1 MKGRQAT
8 RRSPR
13 RPAYHST
20 VSVSAAD
27 MTAPVR
33 SAVRVRRPRTKGRF
47 RGYFKGHFQALF
59 LSLGGVSRN
68 PLSSLMTI
76 AVIGIALA
84 LPAGLHVVLKNVQ
97 GVSAEWEDAVQIS
110 LFLHKGIEDAEVA
123 RVVEQLRSMSVVAE
137 VIHITPPQALAE
149 FRQYS
154 GFGEALD
161 VLDENPL
168 PTVLLVQ
175 PTRAA
180 SEPQMVEPL
189 LQQLRSLSSVEMAQ
203 LDMEWLKRLYAIMAI
218 GERGVLVLAVLLA
231 LAVLLIVGNT
241 IRLAI
246 QNRRDEIE
254 VQKLIGATDAFIQRP
269 FLYGGLWHGVLG
281 AVMAWLMVTLSLWLL
296 QGPVQQLSL
305 LYNSNFELGSLESLA
320 TLVVL
325 GAGGVL
331 GLLGAWLAV
340 GRHLR
345 DIEPT

>member
-1 MKGRQAT
+1 MARQAT

-13 RPAYHST
+13 RSATRVTP
-20 VSVSAAD
+20 SVDTAAKHG
-27 MTAPVR
+27 A
-33 SAVRVRRPRTKGRF
+33 SSGKIRRPRGKGWL

-59 LSLGGVSRN
+59 LSLGRVSRN

-84 LPAGLHVVLKNVQ
+84 LPAGLHVALKNVQ
-97 GVSAEWEDAVQIS
+97 SVSAGWEEAVQIS
-110 LFLHKGIEDAEVA
+110 LFLNQGVEVA
-123 RVVEQLRSMSVVAE
+123 EATRVVEKISAMPSIEE
-137 VIHITPPQALAE
+137 VIHVTPQQALGE

-154 GFGEALD
+154 GFGEAIE
-161 VLDENPL
+161 VLEENPL
-168 PTVLLVQ
+168 PNVLLVR
-175 PTRAA
+175 PTKEA
-180 SEPQMVEPL
+180 SEPLMVEPL
-189 LQQLRSLSSVEMAQ
+189 LHELRNLPSVEMAQ

-269 FLYGGLWHGVLG
+269 FLYSGLWHGLLG
-281 AVMAWLMVTLSLWLL
+281 AVMAWLLVTLSLWLL
-296 QGPVQQLSL
+296 RGPVQQLSL
-305 LYNSNFELGSLESLA
+305 LYNSNFSLGSLEA
-320 TLVVL
+320 VGILVVL
-325 GAGGVL
+325 VVGGLL

>member
-1 MKGRQAT
+1 MARQAT

-13 RPAYHST
+13 RSVRST
-20 VSVSAAD
+20 ATSSVSSSE
-27 MTAPVR
+27 P
-33 SAVRVRRPRTKGRF
+33 SATRGAVRRPRAKGWF

-59 LSLGGVSRN
+59 LSLGRVSRH

-84 LPAGLHVVLKNVQ
+84 LPAGLHVALKNVQ
-97 GVSAEWEDAVQIS
+97 GVSEGWEDAVQIS
-110 LFLHKGIEDAEVA
+110 LFLQKGIEAAEA
-123 RVVEQLRSMSVVAE
+123 ERVVEQLGQMQAVDE
-137 VIHITPPQALAE
+137 VIHITPQQALAE

-154 GFGEALD
+154 GFGGALD
-161 VLDENPL
+161 VLDDNPM
-168 PTVLLVQ
+168 PSVLLVR
-175 PTRAA
+175 PTAAA
-180 SEPQMVEPL
+180 SEPLMIEPL
-189 LQQLRSLSSVEMAQ
+189 LQQLRGLPAVEMAQ

-218 GERGVLVLAVLLA
+218 GERGVLVLAALLA

-269 FLYGGLWHGVLG
+269 FLYSGLWHGVLG
-281 AVMAWLMVTLSLWLL
+281 AVMAWLLVTLSLWLL
-296 QGPVQQLSL
+296 AGPVQRLSL
-305 LYNSNFELGSLESLA
+305 LYNSNFQLGTLEPLA
-320 TLVVL
+320 TLVVVT
-325 GAGGVL
+325 AGGLL

>member
-1 MKGRQAT
+1 VARQAT

-13 RPAYHST
+13 RSAT
-20 VSVSAAD
+20 VVAPSEATPKRRASVSL
-27 MTAPVR
+27 
-33 SAVRVRRPRTKGRF
+33 VRRLSGKGGL

-59 LSLGGVSRN
+59 LSLGRVSRH

-97 GVSAEWEDAVQIS
+97 GVSAGWEDAVQIS
-110 LFLHKGIEDAEVA
+110 LFLNQDVDAAEA
-123 RVVEQLRSMSVVAE
+123 RRLVEQLSAMSTIEAVVH
-137 VIHITPPQALAE
+137 VTPQQALEE

-168 PTVLLVQ
+168 PNVLLVR

-180 SEPQMVEPL
+180 SEPLMVEPL
-189 LQQLRSLSSVEMAQ
+189 LHELRSLPLVEMAQ

-218 GERGVLVLAVLLA
+218 GERGVFVLAALLA

-269 FLYGGLWHGVLG
+269 FLYSGLWHGVFG
-281 AVMAWLMVTLSLWLL
+281 AVMAWLLVTLSLWLL
-296 QGPVQQLSL
+296 HGPVQQLSL
-305 LYNSNFELGSLESLA
+305 LYNSTFSLDSLEPVA
-320 TLVVL
+320 VLVVI
-325 GAGGVL
+325 GAGGLL

>member
-1 MKGRQAT
+1 MARQAT

-13 RPAYHST
+13 RSVTRAVPTDAAPKRGASTST
-20 VSVSAAD
+20 VR
-27 MTAPVR
+27 APR
-33 SAVRVRRPRTKGRF
+33 GKGWL

-59 LSLGGVSRN
+59 LSLGRVSRN

-84 LPAGLHVVLKNVQ
+84 LPAGLHVALKNVQ
-97 GVSAEWEDAVQIS
+97 DVSAGWEDAVQIS
-110 LFLHKGIEDAEVA
+110 LFLNQGVEVA
-123 RVVEQLRSMSVVAE
+123 EARRIVEQISAMSSIEEVVH
-137 VIHITPPQALAE
+137 VTPQQALGE

-154 GFGEALD
+154 GFGDALE

-168 PTVLLVQ
+168 PNVLLVR
-175 PTRAA
+175 PTKEA
-180 SEPQMVEPL
+180 SEPLLVEPL
-189 LQQLRSLSSVEMAQ
+189 LYELRNLPSVEMAQ

-218 GERGVLVLAVLLA
+218 GERGVLVLAVLLS

-269 FLYGGLWHGVLG
+269 FLYSGMWQGLMGGL
-281 AVMAWLMVTLSLWLL
+281 MAWLLVSLSLWLL
-296 QGPVQQLSL
+296 HGPVQQLSM
-305 LYNSNFELGSLESLA
+305 LYSSSFSLGSLELVGV
-320 TLVVL
+320 LVVL
-325 GAGGVL
+325 VAGGLL

>member
-1 MKGRQAT
+1 MARQAT

-13 RPAYHST
+13 RATSLVTPGEGST
-20 VSVSAAD
+20 KRSASAA
-27 MTAPVR
+27 
-33 SAVRVRRPRTKGRF
+33 AVRRIKGKGWL
-47 RGYFKGHFQALF
+47 RGYLKGHFQALF
-59 LSLGGVSRN
+59 LSLGRVSRH

-84 LPAGLHVVLKNVQ
+84 LPAGLHVALKNVQ
-97 GVSAEWEDAVQIS
+97 GVSAGWEDAVQIS
-110 LFLHKGIEDAEVA
+110 LFLNRGVDEKEAS
-123 RVVEQLRSMSVVAE
+123 RLVEQLRAMSTIDEVVH
-137 VIHITPPQALAE
+137 VTPQQALGE

-154 GFGEALD
+154 GFGEALE

-168 PTVLLVQ
+168 PNVLLVR

-180 SEPQMVEPL
+180 SEPLMVEPL
-189 LQQLRSLSSVEMAQ
+189 LHELRSLPLVEMAQ

-218 GERGVLVLAVLLA
+218 GERGVFVLAALLA

-254 VQKLIGATDAFIQRP
+254 VQKLIGATNAFIQRP
-269 FLYGGLWHGVLG
+269 FLYSGLWHGVLG
-281 AVMAWLMVTLSLWLL
+281 AVMAWLLVTLSLWLL
-296 QGPVQQLSL
+296 HGPVQQLSR
-305 LYNSNFELGSLESLA
+305 LYNSSFSLGSLEPLA
-320 TLVVL
+320 MLVLVVV
-325 GAGGVL
+325 GGLL

>member
-1 MKGRQAT
+1 MARQAT

-13 RPAYHST
+13 PSATRITPSDAAPKSRAST
-20 VSVSAAD
+20 SKI
-27 MTAPVR
+27 
-33 SAVRVRRPRTKGRF
+33 RRLRGKGWV
-47 RGYFKGHFQALF
+47 RGYFKSHFQALF
-59 LSLGGVSRN
+59 LSLGRVSRN
-68 PLSSLMTI
+68 PLSSMMTV

-84 LPAGLHVVLKNVQ
+84 LPAGLHVALKNVQ
-97 GVSAEWEDAVQIS
+97 GLSAGWEDAVQIS
-110 LFLHKGIEDAEVA
+110 LFLNQGIEVEEAVRIADQIGAMASIEA
-123 RVVEQLRSMSVVAE
+123 VVHV
-137 VIHITPPQALAE
+137 TPQQALGE

-154 GFGEALD
+154 GASDVLD

-168 PTVLLVQ
+168 PNVLLVR
-175 PTRAA
+175 PTKEA
-180 SEPQMVEPL
+180 SEPLMVEPL
-189 LQQLRSLSSVEMAQ
+189 LHELRKLPSVEMAQ

-218 GERGVLVLAVLLA
+218 GERGVLVLAVLLS

-269 FLYGGLWHGVLG
+269 FLYSGMWQGLLG
-281 AVMAWLMVTLSLWLL
+281 ALMAWLLVSLSLWLL
-296 QGPVQQLSL
+296 HGPVQQLSM
-305 LYNSNFELGSLESLA
+305 LYNSSFSLGSLEPLA
-320 TLVVL
+320 VLVVL
-325 GAGGVL
+325 VAGGSL

>member
-1 MKGRQAT
+1 MARQAT

-13 RPAYHST
+13 RAATPVTKREAASKR
-20 VSVSAAD
+20 SVPS
-27 MTAPVR
+27 R
-33 SAVRVRRPRTKGRF
+33 IVRRPRGKGWF
-47 RGYFKGHFQALF
+47 RGYLKGHFQALF
-59 LSLGGVSRN
+59 LSLGRVSRN

-84 LPAGLHVVLKNVQ
+84 LPAGLHVALKNVQ
-97 GVSAEWEDAVQIS
+97 GVSAGWEEAVQIS
-110 LFLHKGIEDAEVA
+110 LFLKQGVEDVE
-123 RVVEQLRSMSVVAE
+123 VEQVVAQLRMMPSIE
-137 VIHITPPQALAE
+137 AVVRVTPQQALAE

-168 PTVLLVQ
+168 PNVLLVR
-175 PTRAA
+175 PTPAA
-180 SEPQMVEPL
+180 SEPLIVEPL
-189 LQQLRSLSSVEMAQ
+189 LHQLRGLPAVEMAQ

-218 GERGVLVLAVLLA
+218 GERAVLVLAALLA

-269 FLYGGLWHGVLG
+269 FLYSGLWHGVLG
-281 AVMAWLMVTLSLWLL
+281 ALMAWLLVTLSLWLL
-296 QGPVQQLSL
+296 HTPVQQLSL
-305 LYNSNFELGSLESLA
+305 LYNSNFTLGSLQPIA
-320 TLVVL
+320 VLVVL
-325 GAGGVL
+325 ATGGLL

>member
-1 MKGRQAT
+1 MARQAT

-13 RPAYHST
+13 RSATRVTSSGTTPKRGTST
-20 VSVSAAD
+20 
-27 MTAPVR
+27 
-33 SAVRVRRPRTKGRF
+33 VRRPRGKGWL

-59 LSLGGVSRN
+59 LSLGRVSRN

-97 GVSAEWEDAVQIS
+97 GVSAGWEDAVQIS
-110 LFLHKGIEDAEVA
+110 LFLNQGIE
-123 RVVEQLRSMSVVAE
+123 VAE
-137 VIHITPPQALAE
+137 ARRIVEKISAMPSIDEVVHVTPQQALGE

-154 GFGEALD
+154 GFGDALE

-168 PTVLLVQ
+168 PNVLLVR
-175 PTRAA
+175 PTKEA
-180 SEPQMVEPL
+180 SEPLLVEPL
-189 LQQLRSLSSVEMAQ
+189 LHELRNLPSVEMAQ

-269 FLYGGLWHGVLG
+269 FLYSGLWQGVLG
-281 AVMAWLMVTLSLWLL
+281 AVMAWLLVTLSLWLL
-296 QGPVQQLSL
+296 HGPVQQLSL
-305 LYNSNFELGSLESLA
+305 LYNSNFSLGSLEPVGV
-320 TLVVL
+320 LVVL
-325 GAGGVL
+325 VAGGLL

>member
-1 MKGRQAT
+1 MARQAT

-13 RPAYHST
+13 R
-20 VSVSAAD
+20 SATLIAPSE
-27 MTAPVR
+27 TAPKRGARV
-33 SAVRVRRPRTKGRF
+33 SSVRRANGKGWL

-59 LSLGGVSRN
+59 LSLGRVSRH

-84 LPAGLHVVLKNVQ
+84 LPAGLHVALKNVQ
-97 GVSAEWEDAVQIS
+97 SVSAGWEDAVQIS
-110 LFLHKGIEDAEVA
+110 LFLNQGVEDAEA
-123 RVVEQLRSMSVVAE
+123 RRLVEQLSAMPTIEAVVH
-137 VIHITPPQALAE
+137 VTPQQALGE

-168 PTVLLVQ
+168 PNVLLVR

-180 SEPQMVEPL
+180 SEPLMVEPL
-189 LQQLRSLSSVEMAQ
+189 LHELRSLPLVEMAQ
-203 LDMEWLKRLYAIMAI
+203 LDMEWLKRLYAIMTI
-218 GERGVLVLAVLLA
+218 GERGVFVLAALLA

-269 FLYGGLWHGVLG
+269 FLYSGLWHGLLG
-281 AVMAWLMVTLSLWLL
+281 AVMAWLLVTLSLWLL
-296 QGPVQQLSL
+296 HGPVQQLSR
-305 LYNSNFELGSLESLA
+305 LYNSSFSLGSLEPLA
-320 TLVVL
+320 VLVLV
-325 GAGGVL
+325 AVGGLL

>member
-1 MKGRQAT
+1 MVRQAT

-13 RPAYHST
+13 RPATRITPSDSSSKRGAST
-20 VSVSAAD
+20 G
-27 MTAPVR
+27 T
-33 SAVRVRRPRTKGRF
+33 VRRSRGKGWL
-47 RGYFKGHFQALF
+47 RGYFKSHFQALF
-59 LSLGGVSRN
+59 LSLGRVSRN

-84 LPAGLHVVLKNVQ
+84 LPAGLHVALKNVQ
-97 GVSAEWEDAVQIS
+97 GVSAGWEDTVQIS
-110 LFLHKGIEDAEVA
+110 LFLNQGIE
-123 RVVEQLRSMSVVAE
+123 VAE
-137 VIHITPPQALAE
+137 ARRIVEKISAMPSIEAVVHVTPQQALGE

-154 GFGEALD
+154 GFGDALE

-168 PTVLLVQ
+168 PNVLLVR
-175 PTRAA
+175 PTKEA
-180 SEPQMVEPL
+180 SEPLLVEPL
-189 LQQLRSLSSVEMAQ
+189 LHELRRLPSVEMAQ

-269 FLYGGLWHGVLG
+269 FLYSGLWQGVLG
-281 AVMAWLMVTLSLWLL
+281 AVMAWLLVTLSLWLL
-296 QGPVQQLSL
+296 HGPVQQLSL
-305 LYNSNFELGSLESLA
+305 LYNSSFSLGSLEPVGV
-320 TLVVL
+320 LVVL
-325 GAGGVL
+325 AAGGLL

>member
-1 MKGRQAT
+1 M
-8 RRSPR
+8 R
-13 RPAYHST
+13 RPH
-20 VSVSAAD
+20 
-27 MTAPVR
+27 R
-33 SAVRVRRPRTKGRF
+33 KGWL

-59 LSLGGVSRN
+59 LSLGRVSRN

-84 LPAGLHVVLKNVQ
+84 LPAGLHVALKNVQ
-97 GVSAEWEDAVQIS
+97 GVSAGWEDAVQIS
-110 LFLHKGIEDAEVA
+110 LFLNQGIEAAEA
-123 RVVEQLRSMSVVAE
+123 RRIAEKISAMPAIEEVVHV
-137 VIHITPPQALAE
+137 TPQQALGE

-154 GFGEALD
+154 GFGDVLA

-168 PTVLLVQ
+168 PNVLLVR
-175 PTRAA
+175 PTKAA
-180 SEPQMVEPL
+180 SEPLLVEPL
-189 LQQLRSLSSVEMAQ
+189 LHELRNFSSVEMAQ

-218 GERGVLVLAVLLA
+218 GERGVLVLAALLA

-246 QNRRDEIE
+246 QNHRDEIE

-269 FLYGGLWHGVLG
+269 FLYSGLWQGVLG
-281 AVMAWLMVTLSLWLL
+281 AMMAWLLVTLSLWLL
-296 QGPVQQLSL
+296 QGPVQQLAL
-305 LYNSNFELGSLESLA
+305 LYSSNFSLGSLEPA
-320 TLVVL
+320 GVLVVL
-325 GAGGVL
+325 SAGGLL

>member
-1 MKGRQAT
+1 MARHAT
-8 RRSPR
+8 RRSP
-13 RPAYHST
+13 H
-20 VSVSAAD
+20 
-27 MTAPVR
+27 R
-33 SAVRVRRPRTKGRF
+33 SATRLPSSEGVSTRSASTAAVRRQRGKGRL
-47 RGYFKGHFQALF
+47 RGYFKGHLQALF
-59 LSLGGVSRN
+59 LSLGRVSRN

-84 LPAGLHVVLKNVQ
+84 LPAGLHVALKNVQ
-97 GVSAEWEDAVQIS
+97 GVSAGWEDAVQIS
-110 LFLHKGIEDAEVA
+110 LFLNQGVEAAEVT
-123 RVVEQLRSMSVVAE
+123 RIVEQISTMPAIEAVVH
-137 VIHITPPQALAE
+137 VTPQQALDE

-161 VLDENPL
+161 ALDENPL
-168 PTVLLVQ
+168 PNVLLVR

-180 SEPQMVEPL
+180 SEPLMVEPL
-189 LQQLRSLSSVEMAQ
+189 LHELRSLPAVEMAQ

-218 GERGVLVLAVLLA
+218 GERAVLVLGVLLA

-254 VQKLIGATDAFIQRP
+254 VQKLIGATDAFIRRP
-269 FLYGGLWHGVLG
+269 FLYSGLWHGLLG
-281 AVMAWLMVTLSLWLL
+281 AVMAWLLVTLSLSLL
-296 QGPVQQLSL
+296 HGPVQRLSL
-305 LYNSNFELGSLESLA
+305 LYNSHFSLGSLELVA
-320 TLVVL
+320 VLVVL
-325 GAGGVL
+325 AVGGLL

>member
-1 MKGRQAT
+1 MARQAT

-13 RPAYHST
+13 RSATRVTLTGAALQRGTST
-20 VSVSAAD
+20 VR
-27 MTAPVR
+27 R
-33 SAVRVRRPRTKGRF
+33 SRGKGWL

-59 LSLGGVSRN
+59 LSLGRVSRN

-84 LPAGLHVVLKNVQ
+84 LPTGLHVVLKNVQ
-97 GVSAEWEDAVQIS
+97 GVSAGWEDAVQIS
-110 LFLHKGIEDAEVA
+110 LFLKQGIE
-123 RVVEQLRSMSVVAE
+123 VVEARRIVEKISAMTSIEAVVH
-137 VIHITPPQALAE
+137 VTPQQALGE

-154 GFGEALD
+154 GFADALE

-168 PTVLLVQ
+168 PNVLLVR
-175 PTRAA
+175 PTKEA
-180 SEPQMVEPL
+180 SEPLLVEPL
-189 LQQLRSLSSVEMAQ
+189 LHELRNLPSVEMAQ
-203 LDMEWLKRLYAIMAI
+203 LDMEWLKRLYAIIAI

-269 FLYGGLWHGVLG
+269 FLYSGLWQGVLG
-281 AVMAWLMVTLSLWLL
+281 AVMAWLLVTLSLWLL
-296 QGPVQQLSL
+296 HGPVQQLSL
-305 LYNSNFELGSLESLA
+305 LYNSNFSLGSLESVGV
-320 TLVVL
+320 LVVL
-325 GAGGVL
+325 VAGGLL

>member
-1 MKGRQAT
+1 MARQAT

-13 RPAYHST
+13 RSATRITPSERLSKRGAST
-20 VSVSAAD
+20 G
-27 MTAPVR
+27 T
-33 SAVRVRRPRTKGRF
+33 VRRLRGKGWL

-59 LSLGGVSRN
+59 LSLGRVSRN

-97 GVSAEWEDAVQIS
+97 SVSAGWEDAVQIS
-110 LFLHKGIEDAEVA
+110 LFLNQGIEAVEATRIAKQISAMSSIEEV
-123 RVVEQLRSMSVVAE
+123 VHV
-137 VIHITPPQALAE
+137 TPQQALGE

-154 GFGEALD
+154 GFGDALE

-168 PTVLLVQ
+168 PNVLLVR
-175 PTRAA
+175 PTKEA
-180 SEPQMVEPL
+180 SEPLQVEPL
-189 LQQLRSLSSVEMAQ
+189 LHELRNLPSVEMAQ

-246 QNRRDEIE
+246 QNHRDEIE

-269 FLYGGLWHGVLG
+269 FLYSGLWQGVLG
-281 AVMAWLMVTLSLWLL
+281 AVMAWLLVTLSLWLL
-296 QGPVQQLSL
+296 HGPVQQLSL
-305 LYNSNFELGSLESLA
+305 LYNSNFSLGSLQLVGVFAVLA
-320 TLVVL
+320 
-325 GAGGVL
+325 AGGLL

>member
-1 MKGRQAT
+1 MARQAT

-13 RPAYHST
+13 RSATRVTPSGASPKRGAST
-20 VSVSAAD
+20 
-27 MTAPVR
+27 
-33 SAVRVRRPRTKGRF
+33 VRRPGGKGWL

-59 LSLGGVSRN
+59 LSLGRVSRN

-84 LPAGLHVVLKNVQ
+84 LPTGLHVVLKNVQ
-97 GVSAEWEDAVQIS
+97 GVSAGWEDAVQIS
-110 LFLHKGIEDAEVA
+110 LFLNQGIEVTEA
-123 RVVEQLRSMSVVAE
+123 RRIVEKISAMSSIEAVVHV
-137 VIHITPPQALAE
+137 TPQQALGE

-154 GFGEALD
+154 GFGDALE

-168 PTVLLVQ
+168 PNVLLVR
-175 PTRAA
+175 PTKEA
-180 SEPQMVEPL
+180 SEPLLVEPL
-189 LQQLRSLSSVEMAQ
+189 LHELRNLPSVEMAQ

-269 FLYGGLWHGVLG
+269 FLYSGLWQGVLG
-281 AVMAWLMVTLSLWLL
+281 AVMAWLLVTLSLWLL
-296 QGPVQQLSL
+296 HGPVQQLSL
-305 LYNSNFELGSLESLA
+305 LYNSNFSLGSLEPVGV
-320 TLVVL
+320 LVVL
-325 GAGGVL
+325 VAGGLL
-331 GLLGAWLAV
+331 GLFGAWLAV